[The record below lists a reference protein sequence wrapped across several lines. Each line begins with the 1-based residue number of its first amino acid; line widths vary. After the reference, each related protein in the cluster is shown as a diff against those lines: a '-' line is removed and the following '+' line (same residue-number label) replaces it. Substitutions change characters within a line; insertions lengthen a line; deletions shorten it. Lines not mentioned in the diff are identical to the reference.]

1 MMTILFDKFTDNAE
15 KLQETLRQLGS
26 NVKIVVMED
35 NGFLPSGISSPYEYF
50 VLQQNEEMHKEKEL
64 FYDFLQIPEFW
75 EIRMKGD
82 KGGIYDMGCEK
93 AIVYFTEPV
102 EKRIVQ
108 RVEWHTEN
116 GWTYKIDYYNKYGLK
131 YASEFLDED
140 GNVESKVYYSD
151 RNQEVIVSQPQNDVI
166 TLLENG
172 MVKDFFNSA
181 NQFLE
186 FYMTETGT
194 GDKNILFVQEEA
206 CRLLDLKIHT
216 ENVWDLVLFS
226 SKELL
231 EKYENAGGTGGHR
244 FYVIPEQYP
253 ENHGSG
259 NAMILTASDQIVKL
273 EELVQELP
281 EVMFHIAAHTQ
292 VSDKLYR
299 LAERENVEIYPGISE
314 SDLNSLWD
322 RCDFYLDI
330 NHYRE
335 IDDAVNV
342 ASQKNLLIL
351 GFENTLHH
359 RELLVKGCIF
369 PEQDYKKMI
378 LVIKRLQEDM
388 TLIQRVLLT
397 QQKKRKKLWN
407 NFLEMYQSSK

>member
-1 MMTILFDKFTDNAE
+1 MMKILFDKYTDNTE

-35 NGFLPSGISSPYEYF
+35 NSFLPSWISSPYGYF
-50 VLQQNEEMHKEKEL
+50 VLQQNKERHEEKEL

-93 AIVYFTEPV
+93 ATIYFAEPA

-108 RVEWHTEN
+108 RVEWHMESE
-116 GWTYKIDYYNKYGLK
+116 WVYKIDYYNKYGLK

-151 RNQEVIVSQPQNDVI
+151 RNQEVIVSYPQNDVI
-166 TLLENG
+166 TLLEDG
-172 MVKDFFNSA
+172 IVKGFFDSYNK
-181 NQFLE
+181 FLE
-186 FYMTETGT
+186 FYLEKIEAE
-194 GDKNILFVQEEA
+194 DVVVLFVQDEEQ
-206 CRLLDLKIHT
+206 DK
-216 ENVWDLVLFS
+216 
-226 SKELL
+226 LL
-231 EKYENAGGTGGHR
+231 ELKSNGKNAWKSILFFNREMLERYANVGGENGYR
-244 FYVIPEQYP
+244 FYAIPERYP
-253 ENHGSG
+253 ENYTSG
-259 NAMILTASDQIVKL
+259 NAMILTASDQIEKL

-281 EVMFHIAAHTQ
+281 EVTFHVAAHTQ
-292 VSDKLYR
+292 VSDKLHR
-299 LAERENVEIYPGISE
+299 LAERENVKVYPGISE

-335 IDDAVNV
+335 IDDAVNM

-359 RELLVKGCIF
+359 RELTVKGCIF
-369 PEQDYKKMI
+369 SVQDYQK
-378 LVIKRLQEDM
+378 LVRVIKRLRKDGELMQK
-388 TLIQRVLLT
+388 VLLT
-397 QQKKRKKLWN
+397 QQKKRRKMWQ
-407 NFLEMYQSSK
+407 NFLELCQR